1 MELRYPAVVK
11 RGKNEPFYLVRFP
24 DLPEALTDGR
34 NLNEALDEA
43 VDCLAEALAS
53 RLVRGDEIP
62 EPTAS
67 TRIKRRIPV
76 PLDLAPKV
84 ALYIE
89 MKKQGVSKSALAR
102 RLGCRETVVRR
113 LLDPKHHSKA
123 DRLEAALKALGVEVV
138 VSVAA

>member
-1 MELRYPAVVK
+1 MEHSYPAIVM
-11 RGKNEPFYLVRFP
+11 RERNGPFYLVRFP

-34 NLNEALDEA
+34 NLREALSEA
-43 VDCLAEALAS
+43 VDCLGEALAG
-53 RLVRGDEIP
+53 RIVRGDDIP
-62 EPTAS
+62 EPAAS
-67 TRIKRRIPV
+67 RRIKRRIPV

-84 ALYIE
+84 ALYIA
-89 MKKQGVSKSALAR
+89 MKKQGISKSALAR

>member
-1 MELRYPAVVK
+1 MELSYTAVV
-11 RGKNEPFYLVRFP
+11 RRENNGLRYLVRFP

-34 NLNEALDEA
+34 DRSEAWSEA
-43 VDCLAEALAS
+43 VDCLGEALAG
-53 RLVRGDEIP
+53 RMVRGDHIP
-62 EPTAS
+62 EPSDAGS
-67 TRIKRRIPV
+67 VKRRVPV
-76 PLDLAPKV
+76 RLDLAPKV
-84 ALYIE
+84 ALYVE
-89 MKKQGVSKSALAR
+89 MKKQGMSKSALAR

>member
-1 MELRYPAVVK
+1 MQLSYPAGV
-11 RGKNEPFYLVRFP
+11 RRETNGSFYLVRFP

-34 NLNEALDEA
+34 NLEEALKEA
-43 VDCLAEALAS
+43 VDCLGEALAG
-53 RLVRGDEIP
+53 RIVRGDNIP
-62 EPTAS
+62 EPSDS

-84 ALYIE
+84 ALYME
-89 MKKQGVSKSALAR
+89 MRKQGVSKSALAR

-123 DRLEAALKALGVEVV
+123 DRLQTALKALGVEVV
-138 VSVAA
+138 VSIAA